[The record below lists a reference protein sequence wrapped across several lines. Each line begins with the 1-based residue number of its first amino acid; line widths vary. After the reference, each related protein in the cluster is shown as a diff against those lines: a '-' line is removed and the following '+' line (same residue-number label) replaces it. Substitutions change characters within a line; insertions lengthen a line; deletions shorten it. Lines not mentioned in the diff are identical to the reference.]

1 MRFDDTLTT
10 VLAADWSTPTARSA
24 AWRQLVDL
32 IGRGRAP
39 ADAAVLDRLSAIRDQ
54 VPLPVRV
61 ASASGLSHTR
71 PPAGLVRLLCSDDPA
86 VALPVLRAAQLTDA
100 EWTDLLPM
108 LGGSGRAV
116 LRHRR
121 DLSAAVQRALAA
133 FGPADFVLDDRRSA
147 DQRETADIAELSPPS
162 VKPPSEI
169 APPVVSAE
177 AEAVADA
184 PVEAAPE
191 PPAIP
196 APVAGAPATP
206 FQSLASVAM
215 GIPVV
220 AEAMRRAREQGASAN
235 PQPTPIADWF
245 APPADPAPTPPVAAP
260 DGPFRIADVVALI
273 DAHQRRHAPSEP
285 EPGISHGAA
294 VSSGFRFETDANG
307 VIRVV
312 EGVNRAPLIGLSLSQ
327 VGGSGDTGFDASA
340 AGAWRKRSSF
350 RNSRLFVAGSS
361 DAAGHWLVSA
371 MPIFDPIA
379 GRFTG
384 FAGGARRPRADER
397 AEPADAPMSPA
408 DVQMLRELVHELRTP
423 AGAITGFAELI
434 ESEMLGPVP
443 PVYRERAG
451 EIRQQARELI
461 GIIDD
466 LDLSARIE
474 GQALQ
479 LYPGAVALGPVMQG
493 IAADL
498 APLADLRGT
507 RIELGRMDGHV
518 DADRRAVE
526 RLLARLA
533 ATLVAHGRHGE
544 VIRIDQ
550 IAVAAGRI
558 ALRFTRPAA
567 LAVEPEALAAAEAD
581 GADDLTP
588 LGTRFT
594 LRLVSRLSGELGGAL
609 VIDADSLTLGLPAAD
624 DPGMERTAHP

>member
-1 MRFDDTLTT
+1 
-10 VLAADWSTPTARSA
+10 
-24 AWRQLVDL
+24 
-32 IGRGRAP
+32 
-39 ADAAVLDRLSAIRDQ
+39 
-54 VPLPVRV
+54 
-61 ASASGLSHTR
+61 
-71 PPAGLVRLLCSDDPA
+71 
-86 VALPVLRAAQLTDA
+86 
-100 EWTDLLPM
+100 
-108 LGGSGRAV
+108 
-116 LRHRR
+116 
-121 DLSAAVQRALAA
+121 
-133 FGPADFVLDDRRSA
+133 
-147 DQRETADIAELSPPS
+147 
-162 VKPPSEI
+162 
-169 APPVVSAE
+169 
-177 AEAVADA
+177 
-184 PVEAAPE
+184 
-191 PPAIP
+191 
-196 APVAGAPATP
+196 
-206 FQSLASVAM
+206 
-215 GIPVV
+215 
-220 AEAMRRAREQGASAN
+220 MRRARERAGQASPAA
-235 PQPTPIADWF
+235 PGDAQPTPIADWF
-245 APPADPAPTPPVAAP
+245 APAADPAPSPPADAP
-260 DGPFRIADVVALI
+260 DGPFRIADVVAMI
-273 DAHQRRHAPSEP
+273 DAHQRRQSPDDADD
-285 EPGISHGAA
+285 GARHDA
-294 VSSGFRFETDANG
+294 LSSAGFRFETDAHG

-312 EGVNRAPLIGLSLSQ
+312 EGVNRAPLIGLSLAQ
-327 VGGSGDTGFDASA
+327 VGGSGETGFDASA

-371 MPIFDPIA
+371 MPLFDPVA

-397 AEPADAPMSPA
+397 AEPADAPMSA
-408 DVQMLRELVHELRTP
+408 DDIQMLRELVHELRTP

-479 LYPGAVALGPVMQG
+479 LHPGAVALGPVMQG

-507 RIELGRMDGHV
+507 RIELGALDGHV

-533 ATLVAHGRHGE
+533 ATLVAHGGPGE
-544 VIRIDQ
+544 VIRVDQ
-550 IAVAAGRI
+550 GAIVTGRI
-558 ALRFTRPAA
+558 VLRFTRPAA
-567 LAVEPEALAAAEAD
+567 LAVDPEALAAAEAD

-594 LRLVSRLSGELGGAL
+594 LRLVSRLCGELGGAL

>member
-39 ADAAVLDRLSAIRDQ
+39 ADAAVLNRLSAIRDQ
-54 VPLPVRV
+54 VPLGVRV
-61 ASASGLSHTR
+61 ASASGLSHAR

-133 FGPADFVLDDRRSA
+133 FGPADFVLDDRRPA
-147 DQRETADIAELSPPS
+147 DLREAAMNAELVETPVTPLTEIETAPT
-162 VKPPSEI
+162 
-169 APPVVSAE
+169 PVEAE
-177 AEAVADA
+177 AE
-184 PVEAAPE
+184 
-191 PPAIP
+191 PPATP
-196 APVAGAPATP
+196 ALVAGTPATP

-220 AEAMRRAREQGASAN
+220 AEAMRRAREQGASAD
-235 PQPTPIADWF
+235 PKPTPIADWF
-245 APPADPAPTPPVAAP
+245 APPADPAPTPPIAAP

-273 DAHQRRHAPSEP
+273 DAHQRRQAPSEP
-285 EPGISHGAA
+285 EPGTSHGAP
-294 VSSGFRFETDANG
+294 VPSGFRFETDANG

-371 MPIFDPIA
+371 MPIFDPVA

-408 DVQMLRELVHELRTP
+408 DVEMLRELVHELRTP

-507 RIELGRMDGHV
+507 RIVLGGMDGHV

-533 ATLVAHGRHGE
+533 ATLVAHGGPGE

-550 IAVAAGRI
+550 IAVATGRI